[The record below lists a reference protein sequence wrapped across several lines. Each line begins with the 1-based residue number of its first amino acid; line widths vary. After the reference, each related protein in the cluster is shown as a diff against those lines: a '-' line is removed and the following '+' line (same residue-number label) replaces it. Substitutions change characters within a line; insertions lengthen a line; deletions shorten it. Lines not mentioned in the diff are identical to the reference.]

1 MIATATGRGSWHTLQ
16 DSTALSRLGS
26 TATTGLAGVDVEARR
41 ARYGP
46 NAIREAPRRHWSW
59 MLLDQFRDFMILV
72 LLAAAALAGL
82 TGDLED
88 VIVILAIVIMNAVIG
103 FVQEYRAEAAIE
115 ALRSMA
121 APMASVRRD
130 GRVLTVAAAELVPGD
145 IVLLEAG
152 RIVPADLRL
161 IEAAALSVQEA
172 VLTGES
178 QAVEKQTTALD
189 DAELTVADRSNMA
202 WKGTTVATGRGTGL
216 VIATGM
222 ETELGRIA
230 RLLGTA
236 EAGRTPLQLRLAV
249 FGKRLSL
256 AVIAICTLLFAA
268 GLLRGEPLMLMLLTA
283 VSLAVAAIPEALPA
297 VVTIALA
304 IGARRMVRR
313 NALVRRLPAVETLG
327 SVTAICSDKTGTL
340 TQNRMQVRVWY
351 VDGRIHE
358 LPPRE
363 REGTWRRLAE
373 ALAVSND
380 VEEGADGLVG
390 DPTEVALHEA
400 AAMIGDTKA
409 VAMQRLRRVAEL
421 PFDPARQCMA
431 TMHAEDSGDHVVF
444 VKGSPEAV
452 LARCV
457 PESVDAGKV
466 LAAAARM
473 ASSGQR
479 VIALAM
485 REQAAR
491 QTSSTEMAQGLVFL
505 GLVGLEDAPRPEAFD
520 AVATCQAAGIR
531 AVMITGDHPATARSI
546 ARELG
551 MLPEDGRVIVG
562 RELETMG
569 AEELEQ
575 ALAGPVAF
583 ARVTPEHKVRIV
595 EAFRRRGEFVAMTGD
610 GVNDAPALKL
620 ADIGI
625 AMGRSGTDVARE
637 AADMVLLDD
646 NFATIVTAV
655 SEGRRMYDNVRK
667 FVRFAMAGNAAEI
680 LTILLAPF
688 LGLPLPLLP
697 IHILWVNLVTDG
709 LPGLAL
715 AVEPPE
721 RGVMQRPP
729 RRPDESLFAGGIWQH
744 LLWVGSLIAGLALLG
759 QAWSLGGGSEGWQTL
774 VFTTLVL
781 AQLFHV
787 LAIRSERESLAT
799 QGLSSNLA
807 LTLVV
812 VASILVQLAIIY
824 TPFGHRWFN
833 TVALSGAELLACFAI
848 AFTVFFAVEAEKAL
862 VRRGL
867 LYRAGER

>member
-1 MIATATGRGSWHTLQ
+1 MTAAGTARGGWHTLQ
-16 DSTALSRLGS
+16 GSAALGQLGS
-26 TATTGLAGVDVEARR
+26 SVATGLAGADVESRR
-41 ARYGP
+41 AQHGA
-46 NAIREAPRRHWSW
+46 NAIRGASRRRWFW

-72 LLAAAALAGL
+72 LLAAAVLAGL

-88 VIVILAIVIMNAVIG
+88 VIVIVAIVFMNAVIG

-115 ALRSMA
+115 ALRSLA
-121 APMASVRRD
+121 APTASVRRD

-161 IEAAALSVQEA
+161 IDCAALSVQEA

-178 QAVEKQTTALD
+178 QPVEKQTAALE
-189 DAELTVADRSNMA
+189 DADLAVADRVNMA
-202 WKGTTVATGRGTGL
+202 WKGTTVATGRATGL
-216 VIATGM
+216 VVATGM

-230 RLLGTA
+230 ELLGAA
-236 EAGRTPLQLRLAV
+236 EAGHTPLQLRLAA

-256 AVIAICTLLFAA
+256 AVIGICALLFAA
-268 GLLRGEPLMLMLLTA
+268 GMLRGEPLMLMLLTA

-340 TQNRMQVRVWY
+340 TQNRMQVRAWY
-351 VDGRIHE
+351 VAGQDHDR
-358 LPPRE
+358 PPE
-363 REGTWRRLAE
+363 QMDACWRRLAE

-380 VEEGADGLVG
+380 VEEGADGPVG
-390 DPTEVALHEA
+390 DPTEVALYET
-400 AAMIGDTKA
+400 AAMIGDSKSA
-409 VAMQRLRRVAEL
+409 ALKRLRRVGEL
-421 PFDPARQCMA
+421 PFDSARQFMA
-431 TMHAEDSGDHVVF
+431 TMHVEPTGDRVVF

-452 LARCV
+452 LARCT
-457 PESVDAGKV
+457 PGSVDTGEVLEAASRLASTGRRV
-466 LAAAARM
+466 LA
-473 ASSGQR
+473 
-479 VIALAM
+479 LAV
-485 REQAAR
+485 RERAPAPACGDA
-491 QTSSTEMAQGLVFL
+491 MAQGLALL
-505 GLVGLEDAPRPEAFD
+505 GLVGLEDAPRPEAFE
-520 AVATCQAAGIR
+520 AVATCKAAGIR

-546 ARELG
+546 ANELG
-551 MLPEDGRVIVG
+551 MLPAGGRVITG
-562 RELETMG
+562 RELATMD
-569 AEELEQ
+569 AADLEQ

-595 EAFRRRGEFVAMTGD
+595 EAFRNRGEFVAMTGD

-620 ADIGI
+620 ADIGV

-655 SEGRRMYDNVRK
+655 REGRRMYDNVRK

-697 IHILWVNLVTDG
+697 IHILWVNLITDG

-715 AVEPPE
+715 AAEPPE

-729 RRPDESLFAGGIWQH
+729 RKPGESLFAGGLWQH
-744 LLWVGSLIAGLALLG
+744 LLWVGALIAGLALLG
-759 QAWSLGGGSEGWQTL
+759 QAWSLGNGSEGWQTI

-787 LAIRSERESLAT
+787 LAIRSERESLASL
-799 QGLSSNLA
+799 GLASNRALA
-807 LTLVV
+807 LV
-812 VASILVQLAIIY
+812 VAGSVLVQLAIVY

-833 TVALSGAELLACFAI
+833 TVALSGIELLACFA
-848 AFTVFFAVEAEKAL
+848 AAGVVFLAVEAEKAL
-862 VRRGL
+862 VRRRL
-867 LYRAGER
+867 LYRQTAG